1 MITWMA
7 TKLFLKKAWAWLKRY
22 WFAPFIVVYTLV
34 LWFVFDKKNAAY
46 EILKVR
52 NENYEK
58 EISILNESHRKE
70 IEKRDKILQEYTSIV
85 DEIEKKYREDSR
97 TLTDKK
103 KKEIKKIV
111 ESNINN
117 PEEIAKRIGEEYGFL
132 YVGSDK

>member
-1 MITWMA
+1 MA

-117 PEEIAKRIGEEYGFL
+117 PEEIAKRISEEYGFL

>member
-1 MITWMA
+1 MA